1 MFLSL
6 EKSTKIAQDF
16 LHLLSSVLHSLCP
29 TISPI
34 AESEIIILLNW

>member
-6 EKSTKIAQDF
+6 EKSIEIVQDF
-16 LHLLSSVLHSLCP
+16 LHLLSSVLCSLCP

-34 AESEIIILLNW
+34 SESEVIILLNW